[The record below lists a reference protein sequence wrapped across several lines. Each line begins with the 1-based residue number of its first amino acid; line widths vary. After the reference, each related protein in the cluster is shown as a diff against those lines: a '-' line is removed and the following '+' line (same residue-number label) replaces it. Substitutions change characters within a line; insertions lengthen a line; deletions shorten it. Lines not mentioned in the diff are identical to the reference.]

1 MAAAVLG
8 GGTFS
13 IAPTGGP
20 GVTPSTTIT
29 HSLLNATG
37 LVFLNQTT
45 SNKDV
50 IGAIGCNLS
59 TISGSVATIVADR
72 QLTDTLAGYY
82 GLFSTA

>member
-13 IAPTGGP
+13 IAPTGGA
-20 GVTPSTTIT
+20 GTPSTTVT
-29 HSLLNATG
+29 HSSMNATG
-37 LVFLNQTT
+37 LIFLNQTT

-50 IGAIGCNLS
+50 IGAVGCHVS

-72 QLTDTLAGYY
+72 QLTDTLSGFY